1 MTLIVILNS
10 FKIIA
15 MPKKDI
21 LISRRA
27 QIKLVASIP
36 ASQNVALKFKDTITT
51 KVVWHNCQGAKK
63 PEPLTYYLIFL
74 ISDTGDFWSEVG
86 TFDSLGSFISHG
98 RSNCTALY
106 YASIPIPIP
115 KA

>member
-1 MTLIVILNS
+1 MILIDILNS

-21 LISRRA
+21 LMSRR
-27 QIKLVASIP
+27 QSDNI
-36 ASQNVALKFKDTITT
+36 ALKFKDTITT

-98 RSNCTALY
+98 RTNCTALY

>member
-1 MTLIVILNS
+1 MILKDISNS

-21 LISRRA
+21 LISRR
-27 QIKLVASIP
+27 QVD
-36 ASQNVALKFKDTITT
+36 NVALKFKDTITT

-74 ISDTGDFWSEVG
+74 ISNTGDFWSEVG
-86 TFDSLGSFISHG
+86 TFDNIGNFINHG
-98 RSNCTALY
+98 RNNCTALY

-115 KA
+115 KQ

>member
-1 MTLIVILNS
+1 MILKDILNS

-21 LISRRA
+21 LISRR
-27 QIKLVASIP
+27 QVD
-36 ASQNVALKFKDTITT
+36 NVALKFKDTITT

-74 ISDTGDFWSEVG
+74 ISNTGDFWSEVG
-86 TFDSLGSFISHG
+86 TFDNMGSFISHG
-98 RSNCTALY
+98 RTNCTALY

-115 KA
+115 KP

>member
-1 MTLIVILNS
+1 
-10 FKIIA
+10 

-36 ASQNVALKFKDTITT
+36 ASENVAFKFKDTITT
-51 KVVWHNCQGAKK
+51 KVVWHNCQGSQK

>member
-1 MTLIVILNS
+1 MILTDISNS

-21 LISRRA
+21 LISRR
-27 QIKLVASIP
+27 QSD
-36 ASQNVALKFKDTITT
+36 NVALKFKDTITT
-51 KVVWHNCQGAKK
+51 RVVWHNCQGAKK

-86 TFDSLGSFISHG
+86 TFDSIGSFISHG
-98 RSNCTALY
+98 RTNCTALY

-115 KA
+115 RQ

>member
-1 MTLIVILNS
+1 
-10 FKIIA
+10 

-21 LISRRA
+21 LISRR
-27 QIKLVASIP
+27 QSD
-36 ASQNVALKFKDTITT
+36 NVALKFKDTITT
-51 KVVWHNCQGAKK
+51 RVVWHNCQGAKK

-86 TFDSLGSFISHG
+86 TFDSIGSFISHG
-98 RSNCTALY
+98 RTNCTALY

-115 KA
+115 RQ

>member
-1 MTLIVILNS
+1 MISIDISNS

-21 LISRRA
+21 LISRR
-27 QIKLVASIP
+27 QVD
-36 ASQNVALKFKDTITT
+36 NVALKFKDTITT

-86 TFDSLGSFISHG
+86 TFDGLGSFISHG

>member
-1 MTLIVILNS
+1 
-10 FKIIA
+10 

-21 LISRRA
+21 LISRR
-27 QIKLVASIP
+27 QVD
-36 ASQNVALKFKDTITT
+36 NVTLKFKDTITT

-86 TFDSLGSFISHG
+86 TFDSTGIFISHG

>member
-1 MTLIVILNS
+1 MILIDILNS

-21 LISRRA
+21 LMSRR
-27 QIKLVASIP
+27 QSDNI
-36 ASQNVALKFKDTITT
+36 ALKFKDTITT

-86 TFDSLGSFISHG
+86 TFDSMGSFISHG

-115 KA
+115 KT

>member
-1 MTLIVILNS
+1 MILIDILNS

-21 LISRRA
+21 LISRR
-27 QIKLVASIP
+27 QVD
-36 ASQNVALKFKDTITT
+36 NVALKFKDTITT

-74 ISDTGDFWSEVG
+74 ISNTGDFWSEVG
-86 TFDSLGSFISHG
+86 TFDSIGNFISHG
-98 RSNCTALY
+98 RTNCTALY

-115 KA
+115 KQ

>member
-1 MTLIVILNS
+1 MTLIDILNS

-21 LISRRA
+21 LISRR
-27 QIKLVASIP
+27 QSDNI
-36 ASQNVALKFKDTITT
+36 ALKFKDTITT
-51 KVVWHNCQGAKK
+51 KVVWHNCQGDKK
-63 PEPLTYYLIFL
+63 PEPLIYYLIFL

-86 TFDSLGSFISHG
+86 TFDSVGSFISHG
-98 RSNCTALY
+98 RINCTALY

-115 KA
+115 RA